1 MHIEITK
8 QMKRTALVI
17 IVFIVGLLFTT
28 CNKTGKDKEFV
39 KKVQLNQETI
49 AVGIY
54 RATGYEHNN
63 INLIAEALKIDAG
76 IVYVTLSDADV
87 LKTKLENIDVII
99 FPEIENGQIID
110 KLDDELAEIFKNFIS
125 KKGTIALCNGSRI
138 MLKTQD
144 CQTLDLVDLNFEKDS
159 INNSLLSRT
168 GFKLNEN
175 GEKIFPE
182 LKGYK
187 ELYMDNC
194 ANYVVEA
201 DTLKGNRILGYT
213 SNSETANPI
222 FITSKF
228 NSGKIFISNT
238 HPETTPGMRWMI
250 PRIVRWLYNQ
260 EFIFYN
266 KKVFRPDYYTNDLI
280 FDNERIRKLQELE
293 LQLEKGKK
301 EEVIKAIDELEK
313 FSPYSVAEKIQL
325 LLVEKNNDIKLR
337 AAKFLVDIEYTLA
350 IEDLQNVIR
359 SERNKKVKEQLNLY
373 LNDLESMIEQN

>member
-1 MHIEITK
+1 MHIEIIK
-8 QMKRTALVI
+8 QMKRTTLII

-54 RATGYEHNN
+54 RATGYEYNS

-76 IVYVTLSDADV
+76 IVYVTLTDADV

-110 KLDDELAEIFKNFIS
+110 QLDDELAEIFKNFIS
-125 KKGTIALCNGSRI
+125 KKGAIALCNGSCI
-138 MLKTQD
+138 MLKAQD

-159 INNSLLSRT
+159 MNNSLLSRT
-168 GFKLNEN
+168 SFNLNEN

-187 ELYMDNC
+187 DLYMDKCDN
-194 ANYVVEA
+194 NIVET
-201 DTLKGNRILGYT
+201 DTLKGNKILGFM

-250 PRIVRWLYNQ
+250 PRIVRWVYNQ

-266 KKVFRPDYYTNDLI
+266 KKVFRPDYYTNELI
-280 FDNERIRKLQELE
+280 FDDEKAKKLQKLE

-301 EEVIKAIDELEK
+301 DEVIEAMDELEK
-313 FSPYSVAEKIQL
+313 FSPYLVAEKIRHL
-325 LLVEKNNDIKLR
+325 LAEKNNEIKLR

-350 IEDLQNVIR
+350 IEDLKKVIKTER
-359 SERNKKVKEQLNLY
+359 SKKVKEQLNLY
-373 LNDLESMIEQN
+373 LYDLEGMLEQN